1 LVNQLK
7 GFISYF
13 NFFVIFKKE
22 DIVTVETLKESTGV
36 AEKIEKGLTLF
47 VEAVELS
54 SDLEIIGTSF
64 PSKEEV
70 FVIRDYSKTE
80 GIEGAYVEVSI
91 EEIVRKVTDASK
103 AQEFVSVLQ
112 NDRAPIVLNGVT
124 RIVGYYSR
132 VNNWNKSKVGE
143 LRDRAKGSY
152 GLTGQNPLFQD
163 DRLNMIDS
171 L

>member
-1 LVNQLK
+1 M
-7 GFISYF
+7 
-13 NFFVIFKKE
+13 
-22 DIVTVETLKESTGV
+22 TVEMLKENTGV
-36 AEKIEKGLTLF
+36 AEKIEKNLTLF

-54 SDLEIIGTSF
+54 SDLEVIGTAF
-64 PSKEEV
+64 PSNEEV

-91 EEIVRKVTDASK
+91 EEIVRKVTDCDK
-103 AQEFVSVLQ
+103 AQEFVNVIQ
-112 NDRAPIVLNGVT
+112 NDRASIVLNGIT

-152 GLTGQNPLFQD
+152 GLTGQNPLFQG
-163 DRLNMIDS
+163 DRLDMIDS

>member
-1 LVNQLK
+1 M
-7 GFISYF
+7 
-13 NFFVIFKKE
+13 
-22 DIVTVETLKESTGV
+22 TVEMLKENTGV
-36 AEKIEKGLTLF
+36 AEKIEKSLTLF
-47 VEAVELS
+47 VEAIELS
-54 SDLEIIGTSF
+54 SDLELIGTAF
-64 PSKEEV
+64 PSKDEV

-80 GIEGAYVEVSI
+80 GVEGAYVEVSI
-91 EEIVRKVTDASK
+91 DEIVQKVTDSNK
-103 AQEFVSVLQ
+103 AQEFIAVLQ

-132 VNNWNKSKVGE
+132 VTNWNKSKVGE

-152 GLTGQNPLFQD
+152 GLTGQSPLFQD

>member
-1 LVNQLK
+1 M
-7 GFISYF
+7 
-13 NFFVIFKKE
+13 
-22 DIVTVETLKESTGV
+22 LKENTGV
-36 AEKIEKGLTLF
+36 AEKIEKSLTLF

-54 SDLEIIGTSF
+54 SDLEVIGTAF
-64 PSKEEV
+64 PSNEEV

-91 EEIVRKVTDASK
+91 EEIVRKVTDCDK
-103 AQEFVSVLQ
+103 AQEFVNVIQ
-112 NDRAPIVLNGVT
+112 NDRASIVLNGIT

-152 GLTGQNPLFQD
+152 GLTGQNQLFQD
-163 DRLNMIDS
+163 DRLGMIDS

>member
-1 LVNQLK
+1 M
-7 GFISYF
+7 
-13 NFFVIFKKE
+13 
-22 DIVTVETLKESTGV
+22 TVEMLKKNTSV
-36 AEKIEKGLTLF
+36 AEKIEKSLTLF

-54 SDLEIIGTSF
+54 SDLEVIGTAL
-64 PSKEEV
+64 PSNEEV
-70 FVIRDYSKTE
+70 FVVRDYSKTE

-91 EEIVRKVTDASK
+91 EEIVRKVTDCDK
-103 AQEFVSVLQ
+103 AQEFVNVIQ
-112 NDRAPIVLNGVT
+112 NDRASIVLNGIT

-152 GLTGQNPLFQD
+152 GLTGQNQLFQD
-163 DRLNMIDS
+163 DRMDMIDS

>member
-1 LVNQLK
+1 M
-7 GFISYF
+7 
-13 NFFVIFKKE
+13 
-22 DIVTVETLKESTGV
+22 TVAILKENTGV
-36 AEKIEKGLTLF
+36 AEKIEKSLTLF

-54 SDLEIIGTSF
+54 ADIEVIGTAI

-80 GIEGAYVEVSI
+80 GVEGAYVEVSI
-91 EEIVRKVTDASK
+91 NEIVRKVTDSDK
-103 AQEFVSVLQ
+103 AQEFIKVIK
-112 NDRAPIVLNGVT
+112 NDRASIVLNGVT

-132 VNNWNKSKVGE
+132 VHNWNKSKVGE

-152 GLTGQNPLFQD
+152 GLTGQSQLFQG
-163 DRLNMIDS
+163 DRLDMIDS

>member
-1 LVNQLK
+1 MTVEMLK
-7 GFISYF
+7 GH
-13 NFFVIFKKE
+13 
-22 DIVTVETLKESTGV
+22 TGV
-36 AEKIEKGLTLF
+36 AEKIEKSLTLF

-54 SDLEIIGTSF
+54 SDLEIIGTAF
-64 PSKEEV
+64 PSNEEV

-91 EEIVRKVTDASK
+91 EEIVRKVVDCNK
-103 AQEFVSVLQ
+103 AQEFVNVIQ
-112 NDRAPIVLNGVT
+112 NDRASIVLNGVT

-152 GLTGQNPLFQD
+152 GLTGKSPLFQN

>member
-1 LVNQLK
+1 M
-7 GFISYF
+7 
-13 NFFVIFKKE
+13 
-22 DIVTVETLKESTGV
+22 TVEILEESGSIICIST
-36 AEKIEKGLTLF
+36 AESVEKSLTIF

-54 SDLEIIGTSF
+54 SDLEIIGTAF
-64 PSKEEV
+64 PNSEEV

-91 EEIVRKVTDASK
+91 DEIVRKVTDTDK
-103 AQEFVSVLQ
+103 AQEFIKVIQ
-112 NDRAPIVLNGVT
+112 NDRKPIVLNGIT

-143 LRDRAKGSY
+143 LRDRAQRNY
-152 GLTGQNPLFQD
+152 GLTAESPKFDAERMNV
-163 DRLNMIDS
+163 IDS

>member
-1 LVNQLK
+1 MTVTL
-7 GFISYF
+7 
-13 NFFVIFKKE
+13 KKE
-22 DIVTVETLKESTGV
+22 SSSIAES
-36 AEKIEKGLTLF
+36 IEKSLTIF

-54 SDLEIIGTSF
+54 SGLEIIGTALPNS
-64 PSKEEV
+64 EEV

-91 EEIVRKVTDASK
+91 DEIVRKVTDK
-103 AQEFVSVLQ
+103 AQEFIKVIQ
-112 NDRAPIVLNGVT
+112 NDRKPIVLNGIT

-143 LRDRAKGSY
+143 LRDRANGSY
-152 GLTGQNPLFQD
+152 GLTGKSPLFQD
-163 DRLNMIDS
+163 DRLGMIDS

>member
-1 LVNQLK
+1 M
-7 GFISYF
+7 
-13 NFFVIFKKE
+13 
-22 DIVTVETLKESTGV
+22 TVETLNETASITESV
-36 AEKIEKGLTLF
+36 EKSLTIF

-54 SDLEIIGTSF
+54 SDLEIIGTAF
-64 PSKEEV
+64 PSSGEEV

-91 EEIVRKVTDASK
+91 DEIVQKVTDTDK
-103 AQEFVSVLQ
+103 AQEFVQVIQ
-112 NDRAPIVLNGVT
+112 NDRKPIVLHGIT

-143 LRDRAKGSY
+143 LRDRAQRNY
-152 GLTGQNPLFQD
+152 GLTAESPKFDAERMNV
-163 DRLNMIDS
+163 IDS

>member
-1 LVNQLK
+1 M
-7 GFISYF
+7 
-13 NFFVIFKKE
+13 
-22 DIVTVETLKESTGV
+22 TVEILEDSGSIICASVTESV
-36 AEKIEKGLTLF
+36 EKSLTIF

-54 SDLEIIGTSF
+54 SDLEIIGTAF
-64 PSKEEV
+64 PNSEEV

-91 EEIVRKVTDASK
+91 DEIVQKVTDTDK
-103 AQEFVSVLQ
+103 AQEFIKVIQ
-112 NDRAPIVLNGVT
+112 NDRKPIVLNGIT

-143 LRDRAKGSY
+143 LRDRAQRNY
-152 GLTGQNPLFQD
+152 GLTAESPKFD
-163 DRLNMIDS
+163 ADRMNVIDS

>member
-1 LVNQLK
+1 
-7 GFISYF
+7 
-13 NFFVIFKKE
+13 
-22 DIVTVETLKESTGV
+22 
-36 AEKIEKGLTLF
+36 
-47 VEAVELS
+47 LS
-54 SDLEIIGTSF
+54 SDLEIIGTAF
-64 PSKEEV
+64 PSNDEEV

-91 EEIVRKVTDASK
+91 DEIVQKVTDTDK
-103 AQEFVSVLQ
+103 AQEFIKVIQ
-112 NDRAPIVLNGVT
+112 NDRKPIVLNGIT

-163 DRLNMIDS
+163 DRLGMIDS

>member
-1 LVNQLK
+1 
-7 GFISYF
+7 
-13 NFFVIFKKE
+13 
-22 DIVTVETLKESTGV
+22 VTVETLKESASVTESV
-36 AEKIEKGLTLF
+36 EKSLTIF

-54 SDLEIIGTSF
+54 SDLEIIGTAF
-64 PSKEEV
+64 PNNEEV

-91 EEIVRKVTDASK
+91 DEIVRKVTDTDK
-103 AQEFVSVLQ
+103 AQEFIQVIQ
-112 NDRAPIVLNGVT
+112 NDRKPIVLNGIT

-143 LRDRAKGSY
+143 LRDRANGSY
-152 GLTGQNPLFQD
+152 GLTGKNPLFQD
-163 DRLNMIDS
+163 DRLGMIDS

>member
-1 LVNQLK
+1 M
-7 GFISYF
+7 
-13 NFFVIFKKE
+13 
-22 DIVTVETLKESTGV
+22 TVEMLKENTGV
-36 AEKIEKGLTLF
+36 AEKIEKSLTLF

-54 SDLEIIGTSF
+54 SDLEVIGTAI
-64 PSKEEV
+64 PSNEEV

-91 EEIVRKVTDASK
+91 EEIVRKVTDCDK
-103 AQEFVSVLQ
+103 AQEFVNVIQ
-112 NDRAPIVLNGVT
+112 NDRASIVLNGIT

-152 GLTGQNPLFQD
+152 GLTNQNQLFQD
-163 DRLNMIDS
+163 DRLDMIDS

>member
-1 LVNQLK
+1 
-7 GFISYF
+7 
-13 NFFVIFKKE
+13 
-22 DIVTVETLKESTGV
+22 VTVEMLKEKTGA
-36 AEKIEKGLTLF
+36 AERIEKSLTLF

-54 SDLEIIGTSF
+54 SDLEVIGTAF
-64 PSKEEV
+64 PSNEEV

-91 EEIVRKVTDASK
+91 EEIVRKVTDCDK
-103 AQEFVSVLQ
+103 AQEFVNVIQ
-112 NDRAPIVLNGVT
+112 NERAPIVLNGIT

-152 GLTGQNPLFQD
+152 GLTGQNPLFQG
-163 DRLNMIDS
+163 DRLDMIDS

>member
-1 LVNQLK
+1 M
-7 GFISYF
+7 
-13 NFFVIFKKE
+13 
-22 DIVTVETLKESTGV
+22 TVAILKENTGV
-36 AEKIEKGLTLF
+36 DEKIEKSLTLF

-54 SDLEIIGTSF
+54 SDLEVIGTAL

-80 GIEGAYVEVSI
+80 GVEGAYVEVSI
-91 EEIVRKVTDASK
+91 DEIVQKVTDTDK
-103 AQEFVSVLQ
+103 AQEFVNVIK
-112 NDRAPIVLNGVT
+112 NDRASIVLNGIT

-132 VNNWNKSKVGE
+132 VHNWNKSKVGE

-152 GLTGQNPLFQD
+152 GLTGQSQLFQD
-163 DRLNMIDS
+163 DRLDMIDS

>member
-1 LVNQLK
+1 
-7 GFISYF
+7 
-13 NFFVIFKKE
+13 
-22 DIVTVETLKESTGV
+22 VTVEILKKNTGV
-36 AEKIEKGLTLF
+36 AEKIEKSLTLF

-54 SDLEIIGTSF
+54 SDLEVIGTAL
-64 PSKEEV
+64 PSNEEV

-91 EEIVRKVTDASK
+91 EEIVRKATDCDK
-103 AQEFVSVLQ
+103 AQEFVSVIQ
-112 NDRAPIVLNGVT
+112 NDRAPIVLNGIT

-152 GLTGQNPLFQD
+152 GLTGQNQLFQD
-163 DRLNMIDS
+163 DRLDMIDS

>member
-1 LVNQLK
+1 M
-7 GFISYF
+7 
-13 NFFVIFKKE
+13 
-22 DIVTVETLKESTGV
+22 TVETLKENTGV
-36 AEKIEKGLTLF
+36 AEKIEMGLTLF

-54 SDLEIIGTSF
+54 SDLEIIGTAF
-64 PSKEEV
+64 PTKEEV

-91 EEIVRKVTDASK
+91 DEIVRKVTDSTK
-103 AQEFVSVLQ
+103 AQEFINVIQ

-143 LRDRAKGSY
+143 LRDRANGSY
-152 GLTGQNPLFQD
+152 GLTGQNPLFQNH
-163 DRLNMIDS
+163 RLDMIDS

>member
-1 LVNQLK
+1 M
-7 GFISYF
+7 
-13 NFFVIFKKE
+13 
-22 DIVTVETLKESTGV
+22 TVEILNENTGV
-36 AEKIEKGLTLF
+36 AEEVEKSLTIF

-54 SDLEIIGTSF
+54 SDLEIIGTAF
-64 PSKEEV
+64 PSNGGGKSGEV

-91 EEIVRKVTDASK
+91 DEIVEKVTDTDR
-103 AQEFVSVLQ
+103 AQEFVKVIQ
-112 NDRAPIVLNGVT
+112 NDRKPIVLNGIT

-143 LRDRAKGSY
+143 LRDRANGSY
-152 GLTGQNPLFQD
+152 GLTGKSPLFQN
-163 DRLNMIDS
+163 DRLGMIDS

>member
-1 LVNQLK
+1 MTEAILNE
-7 GFISYF
+7 
-13 NFFVIFKKE
+13 N
-22 DIVTVETLKESTGV
+22 TGV
-36 AEKIEKGLTLF
+36 AEKVEKSLTLF

-54 SDLEIIGTSF
+54 SDLEVIGTAF

-80 GIEGAYVEVSI
+80 GNEGAYVEVSI
-91 EEIVRKVTDASK
+91 DEIVRKVVDCDK
-103 AQEFVSVLQ
+103 AQEFVKVIQ

-152 GLTGQNPLFQD
+152 GLTGKSQLFQD
-163 DRLNMIDS
+163 DRLDMIDS

>member
-1 LVNQLK
+1 M
-7 GFISYF
+7 
-13 NFFVIFKKE
+13 
-22 DIVTVETLKESTGV
+22 LKENTGV

-70 FVIRDYSKTE
+70 FVIIDYSKTE

-163 DRLNMIDS
+163 DRLDMIDS

>member
-1 LVNQLK
+1 M
-7 GFISYF
+7 
-13 NFFVIFKKE
+13 
-22 DIVTVETLKESTGV
+22 TVEMLKKNTGV
-36 AEKIEKGLTLF
+36 AEKIEKSLTLF

-54 SDLEIIGTSF
+54 SDLEVIGTAL
-64 PSKEEV
+64 PSNEEV

-91 EEIVRKVTDASK
+91 EEIVRKATDCDK
-103 AQEFVSVLQ
+103 AQEFVSVIQ
-112 NDRAPIVLNGVT
+112 NDRASIVLNGIT

-152 GLTGQNPLFQD
+152 GLTGQNPLFQE
-163 DRLNMIDS
+163 DRLDMIDS